1 MTRGLIFRFSF
12 IFEQKGKFSAGFFS
26 LFGSFC
32 VSEEGQEKQV
42 WSLIVPIS
50 KTNPQEAT

>member
-12 IFEQKGKFSAGFFS
+12 IFEQKGTFQAGFFS

-32 VSEEGQEKQV
+32 FSEEGQEKQV
-42 WSLIVPIS
+42 WSLMVPI
-50 KTNPQEAT
+50 